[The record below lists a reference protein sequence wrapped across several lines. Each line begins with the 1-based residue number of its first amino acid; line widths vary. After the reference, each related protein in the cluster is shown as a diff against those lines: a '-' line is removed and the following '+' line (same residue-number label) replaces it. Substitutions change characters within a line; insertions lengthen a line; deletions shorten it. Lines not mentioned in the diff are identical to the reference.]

1 MIGLVSLYYFFKERV
16 SLEAIGLVEFS
27 SIAVGIEAVDQMV
40 KESDIRLV
48 TARTSCSGKYIGLI
62 TGDVAGVR
70 ASVEKGIASA
80 RGHYIDSLIIPN
92 VDERVIPA
100 VAGAVEM
107 PKLNALSVIGTFSL
121 ASALE
126 AADVAAKTAQG
137 TLIEIRLGTGIGGK
151 GFVTLAGDT
160 SSVRAAVS
168 AGAEKASE
176 RGLLVAT
183 AVIPAPYKEVLENL
197 V

>member
-1 MIGLVSLYYFFKERV
+1 
-16 SLEAIGLVEFS
+16 LEAIGLVEFS

-48 TARTSCSGKYIGLI
+48 AARTSCSGKYVGLI

-70 ASVEKGIASA
+70 ASVEKGIESA
-80 RGHYIDSLIIPN
+80 RGHYIDSLIIPD

-100 VAGAVEM
+100 AAGAVEM
-107 PKLNALSVIGTFSL
+107 PELNALGVIETFSL

-126 AADVAAKTAQG
+126 AADAAAKTAQV
-137 TLIEIRLGTGIGGK
+137 TLIEVRLGTGIGGK

-160 SSVRAAVS
+160 SSVRAAVN
-168 AGAEKASE
+168 AGAQKASE

-183 AVIPAPYKEVLENL
+183 AVIPAPYRDVLDNL
-197 V
+197 A